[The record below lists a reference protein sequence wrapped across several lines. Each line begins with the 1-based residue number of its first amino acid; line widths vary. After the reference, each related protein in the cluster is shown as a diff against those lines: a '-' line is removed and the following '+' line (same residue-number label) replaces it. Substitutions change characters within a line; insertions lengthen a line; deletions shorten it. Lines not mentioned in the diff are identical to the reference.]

1 MAERVVLVCDVCGS
15 PAQKTVTFRISRRS
29 LVQDLCATHL
39 QELVR
44 ASHAPRRGRRPGA
57 TSLSAKTE
65 GSSRRRRRGTESS
78 ASKMPATVKRR
89 RRRITDPATL
99 EKRRAALEKARK
111 ALASKRAQRLRRQA
125 EQGPFRHRL
134 SVPR

>member
-15 PAQKTVTFRISRRS
+15 PAQQSVTFRLGSRS
-29 LVQDLCATHL
+29 LAQDLCATHL

-44 ASHAPRRGRRPGA
+44 ASHTPRRGRRPRA
-57 TSLSAKTE
+57 TSPSAATAVVT
-65 GSSRRRRRGTESS
+65 GRRRRGGTESS
-78 ASKMPATVKRR
+78 ASKKAPVKRQ

-111 ALASKRAQRLRRQA
+111 ALASKRAVARKA
-125 EQGPFRHRL
+125 G
-134 SVPR
+134 